1 MSLFIQSFYYIMN
14 IKTFVKILIV
24 CIVIAILFL
33 FSTIPSTF
41 DSFIFSTLNKVTG
54 EKQPDSSIVIIHI
67 TSQDIEQL
75 GPWPL
80 KRSYYALLIN
90 NLSNYDVKKIGLEIF
105 LSSKFVS
112 QAIYDNVLQREIV
125 KGNNV
130 VLSSIAGS
138 INSQNDIFKTDSLS
152 YPSPKLINEN
162 IPTGHINFIQN
173 SGFEIPLEILNQ
185 NEIEK
190 AFCIKLIGVSK
201 DYPNKIKINFSSSW
215 KKFTNYS
222 LVEFFQLVQANDA
235 RLSELKNKIVLIGIS
250 DPQLASVF
258 RTNFN
263 EQLPGVALHAFALDN
278 LLNERYINYNYY
290 ESSKYLL
297 SFIIVISIL
306 FLLNGKKIF
315 SYYTIFF
322 STSLLLLLFLSKI
335 FLLEIPYSFL
345 FLPLFFVF
353 AIDIYFIIIEKRK
366 QLTGFYIESELLKNL
381 LAEKEKTLIT
391 LERELNHASEQKTE
405 KLLEKIEVLK
415 GDIDKLKENENDQR
429 EAELGDINN
438 TENFLGLI
446 YKSTK
451 MRSVIDLIKKS
462 APTDATILITGESG
476 TGKELVAKAIH
487 TLSNRKVKKFIAINC
502 AALTESLLES
512 ELFGHVKGAFT
523 GAISDKEGKFES
535 ANDGTIFLDEI
546 GETSENFQVKLLR
559 VLQSGE
565 YDKVGS
571 VNTAITDVR
580 VISATNKDLK
590 QLIKEKKFREDLF
603 YRLNVI
609 NINLPSL
616 SERKEDI
623 EPIARYFCESGD
635 KKYKLSLAVLKS
647 FNDFDWPGNVRELE
661 SAISRAKIF
670 CDASNRNL
678 IQLND
683 LPDEIVKNTKLNFE
697 DLVIESLRIKMFSHA
712 SINETAKELGNV
724 SRTLVA
730 ENFRGFSLKML
741 VENNFDE
748 QKTILAIADNNG
760 EDVIARVKSKLDTWL
775 ENIKKDVEA
784 NHNTLFE
791 DLKTK
796 LSSKYKNLPHKFH
809 KYLDEVIKY
818 LLSRL

>member
-1 MSLFIQSFYYIMN
+1 MN
-14 IKTFVKILIV
+14 IKTFVKILIA

-41 DSFIFSTLNKVTG
+41 DSFIFSSLNKVTG

-278 LLNERYINYNYY
+278 LLNERYINDNYY

-335 FLLEIPYSFL
+335 FLLEIAYSFL

-429 EAELGDINN
+429 EAELGNINN

-670 CDASNRNL
+670 CEASNRNL